1 MAQKERPIGVTL
13 LAVLAGLAA
22 LQALVYT
29 LQMLHI
35 LPYYLG
41 PVAFWD
47 FSLLGAMFW
56 GFIFLIWLAVIQ
68 MLLTM
73 HPSGWMFLVI
83 VSGLN
88 LLFALLSVLGA
99 SSWEAMAPAILIS
112 GIVLLYCLLPGTK
125 AAFGIS

>member
-1 MAQKERPIGVTL
+1 MAQKERPVGVTL
-13 LAVLAGLAA
+13 LAVLAMLGA
-22 LQALVYT
+22 LQALIYT

-35 LPYYLG
+35 LPYYIG

-73 HPSGWMFLVI
+73 HPSGWLFIVI
-83 VSGLN
+83 VAGLN
-88 LLFALLSVLGA
+88 LLYAFLCVLGA
-99 SSWEAMAPAILIS
+99 SSWQAMAPTILIS
-112 GIVLLYCLLPGTK
+112 GIILLYCLAPGTK
-125 AAFGIS
+125 AAFQIS

>member
-1 MAQKERPIGVTL
+1 MAQKERPIGVTI
-13 LAVLAGLAA
+13 LAILAGLGA
-22 LQALVYT
+22 LMALIYT

-47 FSLLGAMFW
+47 FSLLGAIFW
-56 GFIFLIWLAVIQ
+56 GFIFLVWLAVIQ

-73 HPSGWMFLVI
+73 HPSGWMFMVI
-83 VSGLN
+83 ISGLS
-88 LLFALLSVLGA
+88 LLFALLSVMGA
-99 SSWEAMAPAILIS
+99 SSWEAMAPTILIS
-112 GIVLLYCLLPGTK
+112 GIIQIYCLLPGTK

>member
-13 LAVLAGLAA
+13 LAILAALGA

-35 LPYYLG
+35 LPYYIG

-47 FSLLGAMFW
+47 FSLLGAIFW

-73 HPSGWMFLVI
+73 HPSGWLFLVI
-83 VSGLN
+83 VAGLD

-99 SSWEAMAPAILIS
+99 SSWEAMAPTILIS
-112 GIVLLYCLLPGTK
+112 GIVLIYCLLPGTK

>member
-35 LPYYLG
+35 LPNYLG